1 VDHSSS
7 FGPGSKLCGK
17 YGCGISSF
25 AGINDAT
32 GTAVTWMDRLV
43 PNPPPAAS
51 PQEQEEQ
58 KEGSSS
64 SSEITTEQFDAA
76 AAAPNPY
83 LEGLTLGKFN
93 LKTGEI
99 IPIRPFIINTKN
111 MSVPTPM
118 DSGMASYDYQNKKF
132 WFSCNVNG
140 DMNQEAVCSYPA
152 TSGKK
157 AKEMSVYAWAY
168 DKTYTINSIDYSDAL
183 KGVVVLAQS
192 YGDMKSQQA
201 TKLLFADPSKPNE
214 KNWTTIVNLPQ
225 SESNLHE
232 GTISPCGR
240 YYSVTLVVGTDPI
253 YPSEDLIMVDLIT
266 KKIIKH
272 IHAKYTSKD
281 IDVVN
286 VFSC

>member
-1 VDHSSS
+1 MFKLATTAAAAAAATLVTTTPDMCVTYFNFTNQQESNTYYGIANEDGSITKKSDLGIRFDPQGRISIGEESFVFTTISNQTAHQGFGCCDKLSLLTVNKKTGAFMTASVDHSSS

-111 MSVPTPM
+111 MSVSTPM

-140 DMNQEAVCSYPA
+140 MFFFFIFFFYFS
-152 TSGKK
+152 
-157 AKEMSVYAWAY
+157 
-168 DKTYTINSIDYSDAL
+168 KTYFNNNFFFT
-183 KGVVVLAQS
+183 S
-192 YGDMKSQQA
+192 YLYA
-201 TKLLFADPSKPNE
+201 HF
-214 KNWTTIVNLPQ
+214 
-225 SESNLHE
+225 
-232 GTISPCGR
+232 
-240 YYSVTLVVGTDPI
+240 
-253 YPSEDLIMVDLIT
+253 
-266 KKIIKH
+266 
-272 IHAKYTSKD
+272 
-281 IDVVN
+281 
-286 VFSC
+286 